1 MYKPSY
7 IYNWKKKKPNQ
18 NHESNYYQQA
28 WFCVLKIWLIMMSH
42 KVNGCWA
49 IKWKNGTHEEEVAK
63 ATAVNRHTKE
73 LMKSF
78 TISV

>member
-1 MYKPSY
+1 MKAT
-7 IYNWKKKKPNQ
+7 ITNKL
-18 NHESNYYQQA
+18 H
-28 WFCVLKIWLIMMSH
+28 FVFHKIWLILISH
-42 KVNGCWA
+42 KDNGCWA

-63 ATAVNRHTKE
+63 ATPVNRHTKE